1 MIYHEQINLRGFALC
16 WLIMASPVLYCGC
29 GGTRLDVPEP
39 GTYSPLIAVSLGI
52 TASESNPSPAPNPT
66 PAPSGK
72 CENCNGTGRLG
83 DGTVSVPCPVCGGD
97 GKIES
102 TADEIVPSLPKPAS
116 VVVPTAD
123 DHFADSGKMVD
134 PYAPP
139 PRVTLPKS
147 NPPLVNSEDLCTDG
161 SCAVQGGGGRRGLFG
176 RWRR

>member
-102 TADEIVPSLPKPAS
+102 TADEIVPSLPIPKP
-116 VVVPTAD
+116 TT
-123 DHFADSGKMVD
+123 
-134 PYAPP
+134 YAPP
-139 PRVTLPKS
+139 SRVTLPPS
-147 NPPLVNSEDLCTDG
+147 NPPPVNTELLSNGEEFCTDG
-161 SCAVQGGGGRRGLFG
+161 SCAVQGQSNQSQPRRGLFR
-176 RWRR
+176 RWR